1 MRAPQE
7 WVWSKFPVVPEAF
20 HHVQLREEG
29 GARDGAEK
37 EGRCVGDV
45 HTNNFSGGRGVEI

>member
-7 WVWSKFPVVPEAF
+7 WVWNKFPVVPEAF
-20 HHVQLREEG
+20 HHVQLGEEG